1 MSLFFYSCCW
11 SKTKDTSNFV
21 RRKRTPKVQ
30 GSLAGQEGSDRRRKR
45 RRGDEAE
52 EEEEEEEPQRQVNWG
67 ATDILLTV
75 RHKDNS

>member
-11 SKTKDTSNFV
+11 SKTKDTSDFV
-21 RRKRTPKVQ
+21 RRKRTLKFRGHWPV
-30 GSLAGQEGSDRRRKR
+30 RREVTITEKKGR
-45 RRGDEAE
+45 RDDA